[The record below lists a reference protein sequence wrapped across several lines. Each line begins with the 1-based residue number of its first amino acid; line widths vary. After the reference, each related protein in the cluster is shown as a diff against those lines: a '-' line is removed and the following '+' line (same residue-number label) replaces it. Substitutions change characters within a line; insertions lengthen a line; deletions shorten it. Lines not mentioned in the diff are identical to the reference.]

1 MPIPPHLQRK
11 LQQAIGTEAGDS
23 LVTYLDSVEAMR
35 GDIAELRHDTE
46 RLEDRLT
53 ALINA
58 SNEKLTALIAVN
70 NERLTGLIATTE
82 ARLEASFEKGLREQ
96 TRFFFVAW
104 SVILAF
110 VVGLYVR

>member
-11 LQQAIGTEAGDS
+11 LQQALGTEAGDS

-35 GDIAELRHDTE
+35 GDIAELRHDMD
-46 RLEDRLT
+46 RIED
-53 ALINA
+53 
-58 SNEKLTALIAVN
+58 KLTGLITAG

-82 ARLEASFEKGLREQ
+82 ARLETSIQKGLREQ

>member
-1 MPIPPHLQRK
+1 MPINPHLQRK
-11 LQQAIGTEAGDS
+11 LQQALGPEAGDS

-35 GDIAELRHDTE
+35 GDIAELRHDMD

-53 ALINA
+53 ALIDGRY
-58 SNEKLTALIAVN
+58 EKLA
-70 NERLTGLIATTE
+70 GLIATSE
-82 ARLEASFEKGLREQ
+82 ARMDASLQKGLREQ

-110 VVGLYVR
+110 VAGLYVR